1 MYYGAN
7 MERRTASMA
16 PLPISQRH
24 SQIAGERGFTLLE
37 MLVALTLVVIVMSI
51 AIPSFTNTIKNQ
63 RLVTSANELLV
74 SLSLARSTAITTR
87 APVVVCRSSNAT
99 QAAPACGA
107 GSGWHE
113 GWFVFS
119 DNNANG
125 VFDALEEQ
133 LWEQHGPLPTDVT
146 VNVGGNADV
155 AVRFRALGTV
165 PGFNTTFQVCD
176 DRKSDSQFQSNM
188 RQVVLA
194 FSGRAQV
201 RDGIGGTACR

>member
-1 MYYGAN
+1 MD
-7 MERRTASMA
+7 RTTVSMA
-16 PLPISQRH
+16 IWPRSSGRSH
-24 SQIAGERGFTLLE
+24 VRGARGFTLLE

-87 APVVVCRSSNAT
+87 APVVICRSSNAT
-99 QAAPACGA
+99 QAAPVCGA

-133 LWEQHGPLPTDVT
+133 LWEQHGPLPRDVT
-146 VNVGGNADV
+146 VNVGGNAEV